1 MKLHLHGNT
10 PSPAYWTPERQ
21 NKGPTGKVAFSH
33 STKLKA
39 VADLAT
45 SSTAANTTKHTLLN
59 VQQVNPSLLLTLIP
73 AVQRLT
79 PNTKHTL
86 LDVQEEGVSIAAAAM
101 KEAQGLATEKE
112 RRLLAVTQKQDKL
125 LYLCAYLLLNLSEDP
140 DIERKMQKKVCCWA
154 GVGMGYVSGL
164 RV

>member
-1 MKLHLHGNT
+1 
-10 PSPAYWTPERQ
+10 
-21 NKGPTGKVAFSH
+21 
-33 STKLKA
+33 
-39 VADLAT
+39 
-45 SSTAANTTKHTLLN
+45 

-140 DIERKMQKKVCCWA
+140 DIERKMQKKVCC
-154 GVGMGYVSGL
+154 
-164 RV
+164 

>member
-1 MKLHLHGNT
+1 M
-10 PSPAYWTPERQ
+10 
-21 NKGPTGKVAFSH
+21 
-33 STKLKA
+33 
-39 VADLAT
+39 
-45 SSTAANTTKHTLLN
+45 
-59 VQQVNPSLLLTLIP
+59 
-73 AVQRLT
+73 QRLT

-140 DIERKMQKKVCCWA
+140 DIERKMQKKVCC
-154 GVGMGYVSGL
+154 
-164 RV
+164 